1 MAEGEFFR
9 AASPREAA
17 GLLAQ
22 HGDAARLLAGGTD
35 LMVAVNKRKFKP
47 QVLIYLGDA
56 GMSGITEEG
65 GDLVIGAATPLNEIL
80 ASPVVAGKAPLLAA
94 AIQQMASPA
103 IRNAGTIGGNLANAS
118 PAADT
123 ATPLLVLGA
132 RLKLVNPQGERQ
144 VPLAQ
149 FFTGPGQSVLQA
161 DELIAQVKVPMQSAQ
176 AKWAYRKVG
185 KRKAQSLSV
194 VSVAIYCP
202 LSGGKV
208 SGAAIALGAVAP
220 TPLLVQEAAAQL
232 EGKVLDE
239 AVIAAAAKAA
249 AGATSPIDD
258 ARGTAWYRKRA
269 SEAVVKQLLTE
280 LAS

>member
-1 MAEGEFFR
+1 MAEGEFYR

-22 HGDAARLLAGGTD
+22 HGGAARVLAGGTD

-56 GMSGITEEG
+56 GMSGISQEG
-65 GDLVIGAATPLNEIL
+65 DALLIGAATPLNEIL
-80 ASPVVAGKAPLLAA
+80 ASPLVADKAPLLAT
-94 AIQQMASPA
+94 AIKQMASPA

-132 RLKLVNPQGERQ
+132 SLKLVGAKGERE
-144 VPLAQ
+144 VPLAE
-149 FFTGPGQSVLQA
+149 FFTGPGQSVLAA
-161 DELIAQVKVPMQSAQ
+161 DEIIAQVKVPAQSAE

-194 VSVAIYCP
+194 VSVAVYCP

-208 SGAAIALGAVAP
+208 SGVAIALGAVAP
-220 TPLLVQEAAAQL
+220 TPLLATEAAGL
-232 EGKVLDE
+232 LNGKALDE
-239 AVIAAAAKAA
+239 ATIAAAAKAA
-249 AGATSPIDD
+249 AEATSPIDD

-280 LAS
+280 LAG